1 MVQLL
6 GSATSQEGYT
16 QIVERLQRTMG
27 DITVYEASAA
37 VLNLD
42 DNALD
47 PEFNREALHALMGG
61 RARKKKPQSALTEEG

>member
-1 MVQLL
+1 MVQLM

-27 DITVYEASAA
+27 DITVWESAA
-37 VLNLD
+37 PIFDAD
-42 DNALD
+42 DTALD

-61 RARKKKPQSALTEEG
+61 RAPKKKPKSVVTEG